1 LGDHTGRATGQCG
14 PNGGNAVSAIPLE
27 LLARTVF
34 ELMRLPEFANSD
46 FRDLTFRAHELL
58 IECVR
63 TIDHFEQGNCTYVQ
77 AIREITG
84 WKRISAKELKL
95 FEKFYKDTYL
105 SFPSRVPRGSSLDL
119 PIAMLTRQRQLR
131 EWKEDNSVPIKVCLE
146 INRDFIKWNRKRQ
159 SEIHSAKGLKGVE
172 AKKLKNHLR
181 PRKTKPGTSQRQ
193 N

>member
-1 LGDHTGRATGQCG
+1 
-14 PNGGNAVSAIPLE
+14 
-27 LLARTVF
+27 
-34 ELMRLPEFANSD
+34 MRLPEFANSD

-63 TIDHFEQGNCTYVQ
+63 TIDHFEQGNCTYAQ

-84 WKRISAKELKL
+84 WKRISVKEVKL

-105 SFPSRVPRGSSLDL
+105 TSPSRVPRGSRLDL
-119 PIAMLTRQRQLR
+119 WVTIRTRQKQFQ

-172 AKKLKNHLR
+172 AKKIKKSLASPQNEARYK
-181 PRKTKPGTSQRQ
+181 PKTK
-193 N
+193 